1 MTPSKVKPVLKFAS
15 TAIHPVCSCDEGG
28 SGVESVLV
36 LVEAHCLSL
45 FASAPTRHC
54 VARLLSW
61 LPVAPAASWRSSPLR
76 LCEVWATGSAD
87 PRWASSFRCLSW
99 LLDVL

>member
-45 FASAPTRHC
+45 FHQHQLVIVLRVFSPGCPLLQLHHGGVLPFAFVRCGRRVRRILAGP
-54 VARLLSW
+54 ARFG
-61 LPVAPAASWRSSPLR
+61 V
-76 LCEVWATGSAD
+76 
-87 PRWASSFRCLSW
+87 
-99 LLDVL
+99 